1 MAIKITPDFVRASLS
16 YRHPNYNMTVE
27 LAKELKIH
35 ADGLFPERLI
45 SVRRPSESEGTF
57 EYRKNIYEP
66 KTKECIGKVFT
77 ELQKIRRS
85 QDWSIEYDPD
95 DIPKRIADNETLE
108 RYCEFNYPGFESV
121 TNFVFSELL
130 KRYLIDANSFVAMT
144 MKALPAKPNEYIK
157 PAIEIFS
164 SDQVLD
170 YVEDEYVVLKSAD
183 KNTYK
188 SNNNRMYQGDIIYVI
203 TPDQLFRFKQVTGK
217 YDMEMNLQYDHNF
230 GYIPAFK
237 VGGEYKCRVNND
249 TVYQSRIHYML
260 PELNEAAREHSD
272 LQAEIVQH
280 IFSEKYYITNS
291 ECQECRG
298 TGRKPDNTACT
309 KCNGIGKLAN
319 TSPYG
324 AYIIETAK
332 AAEQSVPIPPFGYIT
347 KDTKIAELQD
357 KRVETHIYNALASIN
372 MEFLSKTPLV
382 QSGIAKEVDRDALNT
397 FVASIAEDIVKILDK
412 IYKFICDARYSAIV
426 PNEEER
432 NKMLPSIAVPE
443 KFDILNSSYFM
454 DEIIKADGKVSPY
467 VKKNLE
473 LEYIRKRYNANP
485 DVADKLQCILDLD
498 PLYGYTQDDK
508 MAMLS
513 DGGITEQDYVM
524 SCNISQLVD
533 RGIDEHDDFLKK
545 TFREKKEII
554 GAYVDEIIEA
564 NDIVSALK
572 DKMNT
577 DNSDNSND
585 NSQEKPEDGR
595 EQKEDI
601 ANNN

>member
-1 MAIKITPDFVRASLS
+1 MAPIKITPDFVRASLS
-16 YRHPNYNMTVE
+16 YRYPNYNMTVE

-35 ADGLFPERLI
+35 ADGLYPERLI
-45 SVRRPSESEGTF
+45 SGRRPSESKETF
-57 EYRKNIYEP
+57 EYRKKIYEP

-85 QDWSIEYDPD
+85 QDWSIAYNPD
-95 DIPKRIADNETLE
+95 AIPKRIADNETLE
-108 RYCEFNYPGFESV
+108 QYCEFNYPGFESV
-121 TNFVFSELL
+121 TNFAFSELL

-144 MKALPAKPNEYIK
+144 IKALPSKPNEYIK
-157 PAIEIFS
+157 PVIEIFS

-183 KNTYK
+183 KNMYK
-188 SNNNRMYQGDIIYVI
+188 SGNNRIYQGDIIYII
-203 TPDQLFRFKQVTGK
+203 TPEQLFRFKQVTGK
-217 YDMEMNLQYDHNF
+217 YDMELDLQYDHNF

-237 VGGEYKCRVNND
+237 TGGEYKCRVNND

-280 IFSEKYYITNS
+280 IHSEKYYITNS
-291 ECQECRG
+291 ECQACRG
-298 TGRKPDNTACT
+298 TGINKEDNKSCT

-357 KRVETHIYNALASIN
+357 RRVETHIYNALASIN

-397 FVASIAEDIVKILDK
+397 FVASIAEDIVKILDRV
-412 IYKFICDARYSAIV
+412 YKFICDARYSSIV

-454 DEIIKADGKVSPY
+454 DEIAKADGKVSPY

-473 LEYIRKRYNANP
+473 MEYIRKRYNANP
-485 DVADKLQCILDLD
+485 GIADKLQCILDLD

-513 DGGITEQDYVM
+513 NNGVTEQDYVT
-524 SCNISQLVD
+524 SCNISQFID
-533 RGIDEHDDFLKK
+533 RAIDEHDDFLKK
-545 TFREKKEII
+545 TFKEKKKII
-554 GAYVDEIIEA
+554 AAYVDEIIKA
-564 NDIVSALK
+564 NDIASELK
-572 DKMNT
+572 EKINA
-577 DNSDNSND
+577 DN
-585 NSQEKPEDGR
+585 QKELEDGR
-595 EQKEDI
+595 KQEEDTT
-601 ANNN
+601 NNN